1 VSRRRRSRCRSLW
14 PTSCPRSTSERPSA
28 DLSRSREAPASRSR
42 SSARSAI
49 SAMSSSTRSKRTASQ
64 PTGSRS
70 ATRPPLTWTT
80 TAPFILARLAWG
92 CEPGG
97 CRDRPPGLVRAHGA
111 GEDDASVHV
120 PERPVVEADSPQVV
134 ECARAVV
141 VVVAG
146 RTLHVAVKNAD
157 LDTGP
162 GRVGELERQ
171 VLALAAL
178 GEADALYGR
187 ERIPS
192 LSTGTAWTFP
202 VPRR

>member
-1 VSRRRRSRCRSLW
+1 
-14 PTSCPRSTSERPSA
+14 
-28 DLSRSREAPASRSR
+28 
-42 SSARSAI
+42 
-49 SAMSSSTRSKRTASQ
+49 M
-64 PTGSRS
+64 
-70 ATRPPLTWTT
+70 
-80 TAPFILARLAWG
+80 
-92 CEPGG
+92 
-97 CRDRPPGLVRAHGA
+97 
-111 GEDDASVHV
+111 HV

-187 ERIPS
+187 ERDPVALDRHRLD
-192 LSTGTAWTFP
+192 LSRAEDGDALRPGTAKRGPARLDRVVVAVHDEAGDARGGQAGEAVAESQLCPEPAFGP
-202 VPRR
+202 VIDVACDHEEGHATLQAQPDEGVERGERGFT